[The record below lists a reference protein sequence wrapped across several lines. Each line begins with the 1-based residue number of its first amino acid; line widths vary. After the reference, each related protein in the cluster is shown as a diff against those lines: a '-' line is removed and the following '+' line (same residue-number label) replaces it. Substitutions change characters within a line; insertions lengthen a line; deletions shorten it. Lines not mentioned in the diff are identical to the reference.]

1 MLDEQRKQARILV
14 IDDEP
19 QNVRYIIDVLNWA
32 GYERVEG
39 LTDPLEA
46 VERARESDPDLLIL
60 DLLMPELDG
69 FGVMASVTDGLS
81 DETYLPILVL
91 TSDISSEAR
100 RKALGEGAK
109 DFLIKPMSPTELR
122 LRVDN
127 LLETRFLYLK
137 CAAQAKALGAAPVD
151 RVDEG
156 SEIDAQLQLL
166 EGWAASIER
175 SLATSGGHAK
185 RVSWLSG
192 RLAESLELP
201 AGEVE
206 LIRRAALLHDLGSVG
221 LESSP
226 KVRVADSDPQMVLPN
241 ALSGVRLLEG
251 STLPVLR
258 TAREMLSG
266 LAEHWDGSGLPSG
279 LREGAIPIS
288 ARIVAVA
295 EYFDTLTQARSEAGA
310 TMDPIGKLES
320 LAGHRFDP
328 AVVEALARTETA
340 RAV

>member
-1 MLDEQRKQARILV
+1 LLDEQRKQARILV

-19 QNVRYIIDVLNWA
+19 QNVRYIIDVLKWA

-60 DLLMPELDG
+60 DLLMPDLDG
-69 FGVMASVTDGLS
+69 FGVMASVTDSRS

-137 CAAQAKALGAAPVD
+137 CAAQARALGAASPVD
-151 RVDEG
+151 RPDEG
-156 SEIDAQLQLL
+156 GEIDAQLQLL

-175 SLATSGGHAK
+175 SLSNGVGHAK

-192 RLAESLELP
+192 RLADALDLP

-221 LESSP
+221 LESSRN
-226 KVRVADSDPQMVLPN
+226 VS
-241 ALSGVRLLEG
+241 LLEG

-258 TAREMLSG
+258 TTREMLSG
-266 LAEHWDGSGLPSG
+266 LAEHWDGNGLPSG

-295 EYFDTLTQARSEAGA
+295 EHFDSLIQMGSESGI
-310 TMDPIGKLES
+310 TTDPVREIER

-328 AVVEALARTETA
+328 AVVEALVRTETV
-340 RAV
+340 RAI